1 MYADV
6 PGRKLFSRHTTIWA
20 VLSGACE
27 GEAARA
33 LIERTFAYDDVSL
46 TTFAMNYFT
55 FRALEKTGLY
65 EKYAPEVFGGWKK
78 MLDLHCTTWCEN
90 PDNPRS
96 ECHGWSSTPMYEI
109 SAMLLGVY
117 PGEDGFEAVRVAPV
131 LLPEGFSVSGRVPI
145 PNGYIDVC
153 VSRNGEKMNLYVS
166 ASREMEICIKLPG
179 GEWKNVRTREYSAC
193 AEVEENEE

>member
-90 PDNPRS
+90 PDSPRS
-96 ECHGWSSTPMYEI
+96 ECHGWSSAPMYEI
-109 SAMLLGVY
+109 SAMVLGVY
-117 PGEDGFEAVRVAPV
+117 PAEDGFAKVSVAPV
-131 LLPEGFSVSGRVPI
+131 LPPEGFRAKGRVPV
-145 PNGYIDVC
+145 PKGYIDIELERKC
-153 VSRNGEKMNLYVS
+153 GEISLAVR
-166 ASREMEICIKLPG
+166 ASREMNLSVKLPG
-179 GEWKNVRTREYSAC
+179 GKNKDLLAHEYFAKESI
-193 AEVEENEE
+193 